1 MEPDDGSRL
10 PRGPIKAQRAMLES
24 QMAQSVKS
32 LLLKH
37 EDLSLVPSTQVRG
50 LCNTVEVRSD
60 P

>member
-37 EDLSLVPSTQVRG
+37 EDHGSIPRG
-50 LCNTVEVRSD
+50 CVNTL
-60 P
+60 